1 VNPPLSV
8 AVIAACPFP
17 YPRGTPIR
25 ILRMSE
31 SLAARGHNVEVIT
44 YHLGQRI
51 VDLPFRVHRIPRV
64 PTYRRLSP
72 GPSYQK
78 LLIVDPLLMARVNR
92 VLHTRH
98 FDVIHAHHYE
108 GLLAALPAA
117 RRLKIPVVFDVHTLL
132 SSELPHYALGLPK
145 SVLRT
150 LGDALDRTLPRRADH
165 IVAVTNAIRNRL
177 MHEIGIPAGKI
188 TTVYTGAE
196 AEHFNPG
203 TTPDPQ
209 DAPRTLIYTGTL
221 EEYQRIDLMLRAFR
235 GVVDRQPD
243 VRLKIV
249 TDASFEPYENLVRN
263 LRLGAHLD
271 VVQAD
276 YFQLPQVLHSA
287 MIALSP
293 RVVCDGLPIKVLNY
307 MATGRA
313 IVAFAGSAEIVENGV
328 TGMVVEDNDVEAF
341 SASILG
347 LLDDPDRARSLGRHA
362 RARVEEFFVWESA
375 VVILEKIYWGL
386 LKGRRA

>member
-1 VNPPLSV
+1 MTAPLSI

-64 PTYRRLSP
+64 PTYRRLTP

-78 LLIVDPLLMARVNR
+78 LLVVDPLLMARVNR
-92 VLHTRH
+92 VLHSRH

-108 GLLAALPAA
+108 GLLAGLSPA
-117 RRLKIPVVFDVHTLL
+117 RRLKIPIVFDVHTLL
-132 SSELPHYALGLPK
+132 SSELPHYTLGLPK
-145 SVLRT
+145 SILRT
-150 LGDALDRTLPRRADH
+150 LGDALDRTLPRQADH
-165 IVAVTNAIRNRL
+165 IVAVTNGIRNRL
-177 MHEIGIPAGKI
+177 MHEIGIPAGRI

-196 AEHFNPG
+196 AGHFTG
-203 TTPDPQ
+203 GSAADPD
-209 DAPRTLIYTGTL
+209 DAARTLIYTGTL
-221 EEYQRIDLMLRAFR
+221 EEYQRIDLMLKAFR
-235 GVVDRQPD
+235 GVLDHRPD

-249 TDASFEPYENLVRN
+249 SDAPLDPYESLIRE
-263 LRLGAHLD
+263 LRLGQHLD
-271 VVQAD
+271 RVQAD
-276 YFQLPQVLHSA
+276 YFQLPHVLHSA

-293 RVVCDGLPIKVLNY
+293 RVVCDGLPVKVLNY

-313 IVAFAGSAEIVENGV
+313 IVAFAGSAEIVEDGV
-328 TGMVVEDNDVEAF
+328 TGLVVKDNDIEAF
-341 SASILG
+341 TSSILS
-347 LLDDPDRARSLGRHA
+347 LLDDPERALSLGRQA

-375 VVILEKIYWGL
+375 VVALEKIYQGV
-386 LKGRRA
+386 LKVRRQ